1 MKTDIFLKVGG
12 ITFSLGGVSSLTY
25 DQFCDTIKGAEQLTS
40 SLDLIWATLK
50 KECNDR
56 GIIWKEDFIKTL
68 PKNTDLDLP
77 IEEEKATK
85 KKKKGAK

>member
-25 DQFCDTIKGAEQLTS
+25 DQFVETVKGSAQLTS
-40 SLDLIWATLK
+40 SLDAIWSTLR
-50 KECNDR
+50 KECRDR
-56 GIIWKEDFIKTL
+56 GIVWKEDLIAAEPANKA
-68 PKNTDLDLP
+68 LDLP
-77 IEEEKATK
+77 IEKAAK

>member
-25 DQFCDTIKGAEQLTS
+25 DQFCDSVRGSVQLTS
-40 SLDLIWATLK
+40 SLDAIWSTLR
-50 KECNDR
+50 KECRDR
-56 GIIWKEDFIKTL
+56 GIVWKENLIAAEPANK
-68 PKNTDLDLP
+68 DLDLP
-77 IEEEKATK
+77 IEKETK

>member
-1 MKTDIFLKVGG
+1 MKQDIFLKVGG

-25 DQFCDTIKGAEQLTS
+25 DQFVETVKGSAQLTS

-56 GIIWKEDFIKTL
+56 GIIWKEDFLKTL

-77 IEEEKATK
+77 IEEKKATK
-85 KKKKGAK
+85 KKKKGDK

>member
-1 MKTDIFLKVGG
+1 MKQDIFLKVGG

-25 DQFCDTIKGAEQLTS
+25 DQFVETVKGSAQLTS
-40 SLDLIWATLK
+40 SLDLVWATLK

-56 GIIWKEDFIKTL
+56 GIIWKEDFLKTL

-77 IEEEKATK
+77 IEEKKATK
-85 KKKKGAK
+85 KKKKGDK